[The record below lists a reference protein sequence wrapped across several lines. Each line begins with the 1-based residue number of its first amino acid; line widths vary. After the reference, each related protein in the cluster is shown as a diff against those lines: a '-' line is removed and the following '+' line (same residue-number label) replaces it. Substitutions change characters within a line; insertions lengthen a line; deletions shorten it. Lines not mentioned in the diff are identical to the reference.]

1 MTCPIESKDSPFI
14 STAYNQLMDH
24 GHGSFYTPLVIS
36 VEEKRSHPL
45 CSGWPDCCHLV
56 YIGEADYVYN
66 PDLMQKSVLQSLE
79 NT

>member
-1 MTCPIESKDSPFI
+1 
-14 STAYNQLMDH
+14 MDH

-56 YIGEADYVYN
+56 YIGGSGYVYN
-66 PDLMQKSVLQSLE
+66 PDLMQKSVLSHWAIGEQHLSVKVIKI
-79 NT
+79 